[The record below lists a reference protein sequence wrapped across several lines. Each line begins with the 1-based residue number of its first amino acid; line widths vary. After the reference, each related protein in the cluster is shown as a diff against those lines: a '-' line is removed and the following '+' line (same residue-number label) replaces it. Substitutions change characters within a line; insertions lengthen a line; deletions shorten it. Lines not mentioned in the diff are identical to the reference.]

1 MFKDTVTY
9 EDYNGNMR
17 TETLYFNLSRA
28 EVIQMEMSVNGGLGS
43 FLENIVKSE
52 DMPAIVEQFTKIIKM
67 SYGVKSDDG
76 KRFIKSD
83 EISETFVQS
92 EAFSEFFIKIISDEN
107 YAAKFVNGI
116 MPKVENRQT
125 VAPSS

>member
-92 EAFSEFFIKIISDEN
+92 EAFSEFFMKIISDED

-125 VAPSS
+125 VAPAS

>member
-116 MPKVENRQT
+116 MPNVENRQT
-125 VAPSS
+125 VAPSN

>member
-92 EAFSEFFIKIISDEN
+92 EAFSEFFMKVISDED

-125 VAPSS
+125 VAPAS